1 MSTPPAAPLRI
12 ALVGDHDPHITAHRA
27 IPLALRLA
35 GEALGLEI
43 AFDWLASDRL
53 PAEPALERY
62 DGFWC
67 VPGSPYRDADAVL
80 RLIAHARGRRRPFLG
95 TCAGFQHTILE
106 FARNALGW
114 QAATHGEEHPHSD
127 QAVIAALPCA
137 LLEAREEV
145 RLLRGSR
152 LALAYAADWIEA
164 DYHCRYAIAPRFA
177 AELTGGALRASAWSA
192 DGAIRAVEL
201 EQHPFFVAT
210 LFQPERA
217 ALAGVLPPLP
227 KAFVEACRTQR
238 RDRPRR
244 GPTPYYAV
252 IFSSHRSAVDDGYAI
267 EKKELPL
274 VVGILADLSGKPDT
288 PPAKLVERRF
298 VDIDRDNFN
307 EILSSI
313 SPRATLQVDNTI
325 SGDDSKLNVEL
336 RFNHIED
343 FDPVNLVKQV
353 VPLRRLFEA
362 RQRLRDLLTKLDGND
377 DLDQLLQ
384 DVVAN
389 TEGLQE
395 IKAARPEAE
404 AAPAGDSEP
413 PADQPA

>member
-177 AELTGGALRASAWSA
+177 AELTGGALRASAW
-192 DGAIRAVEL
+192 
-201 EQHPFFVAT
+201 
-210 LFQPERA
+210 
-217 ALAGVLPPLP
+217 
-227 KAFVEACRTQR
+227 
-238 RDRPRR
+238 
-244 GPTPYYAV
+244 
-252 IFSSHRSAVDDGYAI
+252 
-267 EKKELPL
+267 
-274 VVGILADLSGKPDT
+274 
-288 PPAKLVERRF
+288 
-298 VDIDRDNFN
+298 
-307 EILSSI
+307 
-313 SPRATLQVDNTI
+313 
-325 SGDDSKLNVEL
+325 
-336 RFNHIED
+336 
-343 FDPVNLVKQV
+343 
-353 VPLRRLFEA
+353 
-362 RQRLRDLLTKLDGND
+362 
-377 DLDQLLQ
+377 
-384 DVVAN
+384 
-389 TEGLQE
+389 
-395 IKAARPEAE
+395 
-404 AAPAGDSEP
+404 
-413 PADQPA
+413 

>member
-1 MSTPPAAPLRI
+1 MAESTQHKLDRVRPPR
-12 ALVGDHDPHITAHRA
+12 VQITYDV
-27 IPLALRLA
+27 
-35 GEALGLEI
+35 EI
-43 AFDWLASDRL
+43 
-53 PAEPALERY
+53 
-62 DGFWC
+62 G
-67 VPGSPYRDADAVL
+67 
-80 RLIAHARGRRRPFLG
+80 
-95 TCAGFQHTILE
+95 
-106 FARNALGW
+106 N
-114 QAATHGEEHPHSD
+114 
-127 QAVIAALPCA
+127 
-137 LLEAREEV
+137 
-145 RLLRGSR
+145 
-152 LALAYAADWIEA
+152 
-164 DYHCRYAIAPRFA
+164 
-177 AELTGGALRASAWSA
+177 
-192 DGAIRAVEL
+192 
-201 EQHPFFVAT
+201 
-210 LFQPERA
+210 
-217 ALAGVLPPLP
+217 
-227 KAFVEACRTQR
+227 
-238 RDRPRR
+238 
-244 GPTPYYAV
+244 
-252 IFSSHRSAVDDGYAI
+252 AI

-389 TEGLQE
+389 TDGLQE